1 MTGADS
7 RAGAPDAR
15 PCPTCGGRHLDLAT
29 AMGSLSPHAW
39 DVASA
44 AQRDAGELTD
54 DVCFLPDADADGPH
68 GPHGPHGADAPAQGT
83 SYFLRGEVA
92 LPVRDA
98 GDVTSFSW
106 SVWVL
111 LSGESLELL
120 FEHWEDPDRAD
131 RVPPVFGLLASELP
145 YEPSTLDLR
154 AVVHTR
160 EPGLVPRIEVERTEG
175 EPHPLARE
183 QAEGITWHRVAELNE
198 AVYGELH

>member
-1 MTGADS
+1 MSDHV
-7 RAGAPDAR
+7 DR
-15 PCPTCGGRHLDLAT
+15 PCPTCGRRHLDLAT
-29 AMGSLSPHAW
+29 AMGSASPHAW

-44 AQRDAGELTD
+44 AQRDAGELTE
-54 DVCFLPDADADGPH
+54 DVCFLPDADPADPADPDAAGP
-68 GPHGPHGADAPAQGT
+68 GRRVPGT

-92 LPVRDA
+92 LPVLDA

-120 FEHWEDPDRAD
+120 FEHWDDADRAD

-160 EPGLVPRIEVERTEG
+160 EPGLVPRIEVEQVDG
-175 EPHPLARE
+175 EPHPLAHE
-183 QAEGITWHRVAELNE
+183 QAEGITWHRVAELNA

>member
-1 MTGADS
+1 VTEPHS
-7 RAGAPDAR
+7 PV
-15 PCPTCGGRHLDLAT
+15 CPTCGARHVDLAT
-29 AMGSLSPHAW
+29 AMGSGSPHAW
-39 DVASA
+39 DVATVG
-44 AQRDAGELTD
+44 QRDAGELTD
-54 DVCFLPDADADGPH
+54 DLCFLPDPDPDR
-68 GPHGPHGADAPAQGT
+68 GT

-92 LPVRDA
+92 LPVLDA

-111 LSGESLELL
+111 VSGESLELL
-120 FEHWEDPDRAD
+120 FEHWDDPDRAA

-160 EPGLVPRIEVERTEG
+160 EPGLVPRIEVEQAEG
-175 EPHPLARE
+175 GLHPLAHE
-183 QAEGITWHRVAELNE
+183 QAEGITWHRVAELNA

>member
-1 MTGADS
+1 VTGSTD
-7 RAGAPDAR
+7 R
-15 PCPTCGGRHLDLAT
+15 PCPTCGRRHLDLAT
-29 AMGSLSPHAW
+29 AMGSASPHAW
-39 DVASA
+39 DVAA
-44 AQRDAGELTD
+44 ASQRDAGELTE
-54 DVCFLPDADADGPH
+54 DVCFLPDAGSDDSAATTDP
-68 GPHGPHGADAPAQGT
+68 APGT

-92 LPVRDA
+92 LPVLDA

-120 FEHWEDPDRAD
+120 FEHWDDPERAT

-160 EPGLVPRIEVERTEG
+160 EPGLVPRIEVERAGG

-183 QAEGITWHRVAELNE
+183 QAEGITWHRVAELNA

>member
-1 MTGADS
+1 MTGQDS
-7 RAGAPDAR
+7 AAGAVPAAR

-29 AMGSLSPHAW
+29 AMGSGSPHAW
-39 DVASA
+39 DVATA

-54 DVCFLPDADADGPH
+54 DVCFLPDADPH
-68 GPHGPHGADAPAQGT
+68 GGT
-83 SYFLRGEVA
+83 SYFLRGEVT
-92 LPVRDA
+92 LPLLDA
-98 GDVTSFSW
+98 GDLASFSW

-111 LSGESLELL
+111 LSGESLEVL
-120 FEHWEDPDRAD
+120 FEHWDEPDRAE

-160 EPGLVPRIEVERTEG
+160 EPGLVPRIELEQAHDS
-175 EPHPLARE
+175 PHPLARE
-183 QAEGITWHRVAELNE
+183 QAEGITWHRVAELNA